1 MFPPGITCEIGSF
14 LGTPL
19 SVQLIHMNPFER
31 YVQLCGEIGHY
42 TECITGANLVDAYTG
57 PDKFSPEGQKRDCD
71 APTLLHEIGILHDR
85 ISAEVDDELRQQYLL
100 GELDS
105 FWTTVRWLSGE
116 PMLYSDIVEGM
127 FNIPM
132 RGFHERE
139 ITHLLED
146 LEDKLQSYPG
156 EDLFERVHLFT
167 QQGKVL
173 GEELKTMIEIDLQQK
188 SKNVGELFKERI
200 FTLMGREVT
209 DNGVEYRC
217 VSDKPWSGYNWYQRG
232 FKSLNEFNVD
242 RSFNKDTLASVIY
255 HEYEHHVSN
264 LWRERLYHDTGNIE
278 LSIVPMHTGRCVIS
292 EGTADTARDFLGI
305 AEGDERTQIVNTLSV
320 LRRMTSINA
329 AIMLN
334 AENKTREDAISYMIE
349 RGLRDADSAKGSI
362 AFIQPFQSD
371 ERPNFYAPYVF
382 TYFFGRTDFVLP
394 TFQKAKQEDQLPEFY
409 RTIYLN
415 PYTGSSLTWGQAFEW
430 L

>member
-1 MFPPGITCEIGSF
+1 
-14 LGTPL
+14 
-19 SVQLIHMNPFER
+19 
-31 YVQLCGEIGHY
+31 
-42 TECITGANLVDAYTG
+42 
-57 PDKFSPEGQKRDCD
+57 
-71 APTLLHEIGILHDR
+71 
-85 ISAEVDDELRQQYLL
+85 
-100 GELDS
+100 
-105 FWTTVRWLSGE
+105 
-116 PMLYSDIVEGM
+116 

-139 ITHLLED
+139 ITQLLED
-146 LEDKLQSYPG
+146 LADKLQGYPG
-156 EDLFERVHLFT
+156 GELSEKVQLFT
-167 QQGKVL
+167 QQGKVS
-173 GEELKTMIEIDLQQK
+173 GEELKALIENELQQK
-188 SKNVGELFKERI
+188 AKDVGGLFKERI
-200 FTLMGREVT
+200 FSVMGRDVT

-232 FKSLNEFNVD
+232 FKSLNEFNID

-264 LWRERLYHDTGNIE
+264 LWREQMYHDTGNIE

-305 AEGDERTQIVNTLSV
+305 VEGDERTQIVNTISV
-320 LRRMTSINA
+320 LRRITSINA

-362 AFIQPFQSD
+362 AFIVPFQSD

-394 TFQKAKQEDQLPEFY
+394 TFQKA
-409 RTIYLN
+409 
-415 PYTGSSLTWGQAFEW
+415 
-430 L
+430 